1 MTEYRMA
8 THSHVPWS
16 EAWLQALASFSHPG
30 RMRRGQQFADRRR
43 VRRLEVK
50 VGEITAD
57 VAGPGLKEKGR
68 DVLGGRDILDRWYH
82 VTIQL
87 PPLGDGTWDKIVE
100 RLASQAL
107 YSARLL
113 QGEMPPEVVRV
124 FDALGAPLFPEA
136 ATLTASCTCPDWE
149 VPCKHVVAVYYLLA
163 ERFDEDP
170 FLLFLVRGRSQEQL
184 LAMLRQQRQSTS
196 VATANEREK
205 ARMSVRPVAP
215 TNEETYQAPPLEQV
229 LDTFWD
235 AGPGIQQVVFHIS
248 PPLTPLPQIKR
259 LGPQPFPNVNILEL
273 LAPIYETVTAKAMEW
288 AYQMPGQEP

>member
-1 MTEYRMA
+1 MA
-8 THSHVPWS
+8 TLSVSAPWS

-50 VGEITAD
+50 VGEIAAD
-57 VAGPGLKEKGR
+57 VKEN
-68 DVLGGRDILDRWYH
+68 DRWYH

-87 PPLGDGTWDKIVE
+87 PPLDDGTWDKIVE

-113 QGEMPPEVVRV
+113 QGEMPPEVVQV
-124 FDALGAPLFPEA
+124 FNDCGAPLFPEA
-136 ATLTASCTCPDWE
+136 ATLSASCTCPDWE
-149 VPCKHVVAVYYLLA
+149 VPCKHIAAVYYLLA
-163 ERFDEDP
+163 DRFDEDP

-184 LAMLRQQRQSTS
+184 LAMLRQQRQSNG
-196 VATANEREK
+196 AQELMTAV
-205 ARMSVRPVAP
+205 STPD
-215 TNEETYQAPPLEQV
+215 EETYQAPPLEQV

-235 AGPGIQQVVFHIS
+235 AGPGIRQVIFRIS

-259 LGPQPFPNVNILEL
+259 LGPQPFPNFNILEL

>member
-1 MTEYRMA
+1 MSEMA
-8 THSHVPWS
+8 TLSISTPWS

-57 VAGPGLKEKGR
+57 VKEN
-68 DVLGGRDILDRWYH
+68 DRWYH

-87 PPLGDGTWDKIVE
+87 PPLDDGTWAKIVE

-124 FDALGAPLFPEA
+124 FDDSGAPLFPEA
-136 ATLTASCTCPDWE
+136 ATLAASCTCPDWE
-149 VPCKHVVAVYYLLA
+149 VPCKHVAAVYYLLA

-184 LAMLRQQRQSTS
+184 LAMLRQQRQSTGS
-196 VATANEREK
+196 QEPMTY
-205 ARMSVRPVAP
+205 
-215 TNEETYQAPPLEQV
+215 EETYQAPPLEQV
-229 LDTFWD
+229 LGTFWD
-235 AGPGIQQVVFHIS
+235 AGLGIQQVIFHIS

-259 LGPQPFPNVNILEL
+259 LGPQPFPNVNLLEL
-273 LAPIYETVTAKAMEW
+273 LAPIYETVTAKAIDW
-288 AYQMPGQEP
+288 AYQVPGQEP

>member
-1 MTEYRMA
+1 MPEYRMA
-8 THSHVPWS
+8 THSISVPWS

-57 VAGPGLKEKGR
+57 VAGPGLKENGR
-68 DVLGGRDILDRWYH
+68 GVLGGWYH

-149 VPCKHVVAVYYLLA
+149 VPCKHVAAVYYLLA

-170 FLLFLVRGRSQEQL
+170 FLLFLVRGRSQDQL
-184 LAMLRQQRQSTS
+184 LAMLRQQRQATSERYSDGSERYSDGNQERMTAVST
-196 VATANEREK
+196 
-205 ARMSVRPVAP
+205 P
-215 TNEETYQAPPLEQV
+215 NEETYQAPPLEQV

-288 AYQMPGQEP
+288 AYQVPGQEP

>member
-1 MTEYRMA
+1 MA
-8 THSHVPWS
+8 ALSITTPWS

-30 RMRRGQQFADRRR
+30 RLRRGQQFADRRR

-50 VGEITAD
+50 VGEIKAD
-57 VAGPGLKEKGR
+57 VKEN
-68 DVLGGRDILDRWYH
+68 DRWYH

-87 PPLGDGTWDKIVE
+87 PPLDDGTWHKIVE

-124 FDALGAPLFPEA
+124 FDDSGVPLFPEA
-136 ATLTASCTCPDWE
+136 TTLTASCTCPDWE
-149 VPCKHVVAVYYLLA
+149 VPCKHIAAVYYLLA

-196 VATANEREK
+196 ETYPDGDQEPMTAV
-205 ARMSVRPVAP
+205 STPD
-215 TNEETYQAPPLEQV
+215 EEIYQAPPLEQV
-229 LDTFWD
+229 LDTFWN
-235 AGPGIQQVVFHIS
+235 AGSGIQQVVFYVS

-273 LAPIYETVTAKAMEW
+273 LAPIYETVTATAMEW
-288 AYQMPGQEP
+288 AYQVPGQEP